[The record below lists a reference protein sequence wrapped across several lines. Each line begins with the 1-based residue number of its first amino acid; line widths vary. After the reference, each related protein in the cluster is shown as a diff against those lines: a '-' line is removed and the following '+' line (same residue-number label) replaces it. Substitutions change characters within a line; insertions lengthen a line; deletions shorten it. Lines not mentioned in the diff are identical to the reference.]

1 MIFNFLVF
9 FQFLYMIL
17 LVFTYGGLKANSK
30 SKLADFFGYDC
41 YGRNILSREK
51 GAQRNIGDT
60 DKGFVSKIWINE

>member
-1 MIFNFLVF
+1 
-9 FQFLYMIL
+9 MIL
-17 LVFTYGGLKANSK
+17 LVFTYGGLKANSE

-60 DKGFVSKIWINE
+60 DKGFVSKI